1 VDDPAEA
8 EYEHLPEPVVGRRV
22 ADAVWLAGSVVGGM
36 VLIALL
42 ASAVVHV
49 RAGTMSYHEFLS
61 AELSP
66 GELVRIVGA
75 RVSYERDVD
84 EYWSAPRGVWETRR
98 GDCEDYAMVVSA
110 YLHRRD
116 IEHMVVGFSLKES
129 LAGHAAVIAELD
141 GTRVLIDPTLATAPG
156 GIRYYRSAHGGTA
169 PTPAEI
175 IEEYAVLPAAIY
187 ETPPEPGRPTPTGLL
202 GR

>member
-1 VDDPAEA
+1 MEEPAGG
-8 EYEHLPEPVVGRRV
+8 EYEHLPEPVVGRRA
-22 ADAVWLAGSVVGGM
+22 ADVVWLVGSVVGGL
-36 VLIALL
+36 VLLVLL

-61 AELSP
+61 AEFSP
-66 GELVRIVGA
+66 GELTRIVGA

-110 YLHRRD
+110 YLDRRD

-156 GIRYYRSAHGGTA
+156 GIRYYGSAPGGA
-169 PTPAEI
+169 PPSPAEI
-175 IEEYAVLPAAIY
+175 LEEYAVLPAAIY
-187 ETPPEPGRPTPTGLL
+187 ETPPQPGRPTPTGLL